1 MSAEAMGSIRTLLLA
16 ASLAGVGGCATPVVT
31 PKGEPEEPVFQYD
44 VVVPPDV
51 DRSLLVSDPWEPMNR
66 AIYRFNAHADKY
78 VLLPLV
84 RGYRFVTPQFV
95 RTGVQN
101 AYTNFFGIRT
111 FANELLQFRPKEAVQ
126 TLGRFVVNSTV
137 GLLGLFD
144 VASKWGMPYYE
155 EDFGQTLGRWG
166 VGPGPYLVIPLL
178 GPSSV
183 RGGVG
188 QLTDAVWM
196 GALDPLKLDDSETRR
211 YVYYGLLVLEER
223 NAIAFRYY
231 ETGSPFEYE
240 LVRLMI
246 TTKRELDVEK

>member
-1 MSAEAMGSIRTLLLA
+1 MSGANVQRIRLFVFAGALA
-16 ASLAGVGGCATPVVT
+16 ALAGCATPIVK
-31 PKGEPEEPVFQYD
+31 PKGQPEEPVFAYD
-44 VVVPPDV
+44 VVVPADV
-51 DRSLLVSDPWEPMNR
+51 DRTLITWDPWEPMNR

-84 RGYRFVTPQFV
+84 NGYRFITPQFV
-95 RTGVQN
+95 RTGVHN
-101 AYTNFFGIRT
+101 FFTNFFGIRT

-144 VASKWGMPYYE
+144 VATPLGMPYYE

-166 VGPGPYLVIPLL
+166 VGNGPYLVIPLL
-178 GPSSV
+178 GPSNV
-183 RGGVG
+183 RDGTG
-188 QLTDAVWM
+188 QLVDAAWM
-196 GALDPLKLDDSETRR
+196 GALDPLQLDDSEARR
-211 YVYYGLLVLEER
+211 YAYYGLLVIDTR
-223 NAIAFRYY
+223 NSVAFRYY

-246 TTKRELDVEK
+246 TTKRELDVQK